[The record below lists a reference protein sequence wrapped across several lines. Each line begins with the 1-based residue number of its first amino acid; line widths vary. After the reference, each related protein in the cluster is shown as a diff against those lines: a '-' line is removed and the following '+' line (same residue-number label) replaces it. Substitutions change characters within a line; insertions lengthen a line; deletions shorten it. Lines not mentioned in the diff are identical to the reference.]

1 MNLLQTY
8 VDAWHQSATA
18 TLDVCAELTAEQ
30 WELPTDCPGWT
41 VKDVVAHNAHLEYV
55 QSTGDDVD
63 TTVLKGVVSSD
74 YTEAGVKA
82 RRSRTAAEVVEEFR
96 TAVDRRFEALQT
108 LPDDPQSVPEI
119 TPGNI
124 GWSWDTLLRN
134 RAVDMW
140 VHEQDIRR
148 AIDKPGDMDSP
159 GAHITANTFAFGMPY
174 VLGKKAKAP
183 VGTTFVWRVHGEV
196 PLEVAAEVGEDGR
209 AHRLDETPSDPTAS
223 VSMSTEAFAT
233 IAAGRRSAAD
243 YGVDVNGDHAVAD
256 NVLANM
262 SVTP

>member
-8 VDAWHQSATA
+8 VDAWQHSAKA
-18 TLDVCAELTAEQ
+18 TLDICAELTAEQ

-63 TTVLKGVVSSD
+63 TTALTGVVSSD
-74 YTEAGVKA
+74 YTAAGVEA
-82 RRSRTAAEVVEEFR
+82 RRNHTAAEIVEEFG
-96 TAVDRRFEALQT
+96 TAVDLRIQALQT
-108 LPDDPQSVPEI
+108 LPEDPQSVPEI

-159 GAHITANTFAFGMPY
+159 GAYITTNTFVFGMPY
-174 VLGKKAKAP
+174 VLGKKSKAAA
-183 VGTTFVWRVHGEV
+183 GTTFVWRVHGEV
-196 PLEVAAEVGEDGR
+196 PLEFAAEIGADGR
-209 AHRLDETPSDPTAS
+209 AHQLKETPAEPTAA
-223 VSMSTEAFAT
+223 VSMSTEAFTT
-233 IAAGRRSAAD
+233 IAAGRRPAAA
-243 YGVDVNGDHAVAD
+243 YEVAVEGDHALAN
-256 NVLANM
+256 NVLTNM